1 MGIHCLTLCLT
12 SSVIELKISFKM
24 ALTGKV
30 CIVTGASKGI
40 GRGIAVQLGQA
51 GATVYITGRSVDKLQ
66 ECAQE
71 IEKRGGK
78 AVPVATDHSKD
89 ADVKALFERVKSDN
103 DGRLDILVNNAFAG
117 VNMIAQ
123 NTGKDFWIE
132 DPVNQW
138 DCINGVGLRNH
149 FICTTYAARM
159 MVEHKDGLIV
169 NLSSVG
175 GLQYLFNVCYGVGK
189 AAKDRMAADCAHEL
203 KKSNVTMISLW
214 PGPVKT
220 EHIEENVLTSSDND
234 AGKVFEDAETVEFAG
249 QAIVN
254 LATDSKRI
262 EKTGK
267 IHLVCDLAQ
276 EYGFTDDDGDVHDV
290 RALSYVLKRQ
300 GYTWLP
306 SIVPSFVRVPLTLMH
321 LTSNKF

>member
-1 MGIHCLTLCLT
+1 
-12 SSVIELKISFKM
+12 M

-78 AVPVATDHSKD
+78 AVPVATDHSID
-89 ADVKALFERVKSDN
+89 DDVKALFERVKLDN

-220 EHIEENVLTSSDND
+220 EYIEENVLTASDND

-254 LATDSKRI
+254 LAADSKRI

-290 RALSYVLKRQ
+290 RALSYVLKRK
-300 GYTWLP
+300 GYPWLP

>member
-1 MGIHCLTLCLT
+1 MGLFTLELCAWQVLF
-12 SSVIELKISFKM
+12 IKLKISFKM

-89 ADVKALFERVKSDN
+89 DDVKALFERVKSEN
-103 DGRLDILVNNAFAG
+103 DGRL
-117 VNMIAQ
+117 
-123 NTGKDFWIE
+123 DFWIE

-220 EHIEENVLTSSDND
+220 EYIEENVLTASDND
-234 AGKVFEDAETVEFAG
+234 AGKGIFEDAETVEFAG

-254 LATDSKRI
+254 LAADSKRI

-290 RALSYVLKRQ
+290 RALSYVLKRK

>member
-1 MGIHCLTLCLT
+1 MGLFTLELCAWQVLF
-12 SSVIELKISFKM
+12 IKLKISFKM

-89 ADVKALFERVKSDN
+89 DDVKALFERVKSEN
-103 DGRLDILVNNAFAG
+103 DGRL
-117 VNMIAQ
+117 
-123 NTGKDFWIE
+123 DFWIE

-220 EHIEENVLTSSDND
+220 EYIEENVLTASDNE

-254 LATDSKRI
+254 LAADSKRI

-290 RALSYVLKRQ
+290 RALSYVLKRK

>member
-1 MGIHCLTLCLT
+1 MGLFTLELCAWQVLF
-12 SSVIELKISFKM
+12 IELKISFKM

-89 ADVKALFERVKSDN
+89 DDVKALFERVKSEN
-103 DGRLDILVNNAFAG
+103 DGRL
-117 VNMIAQ
+117 
-123 NTGKDFWIE
+123 DFWIE

-220 EHIEENVLTSSDND
+220 EYIEENVMTASDNN

-254 LATDSKRI
+254 LAADSKRI
-262 EKTGK
+262 EKNW
-267 IHLVCDLAQ
+267 Q
-276 EYGFTDDDGDVHDV
+276 N
-290 RALSYVLKRQ
+290 
-300 GYTWLP
+300 
-306 SIVPSFVRVPLTLMH
+306 
-321 LTSNKF
+321 TSCL

>member
-1 MGIHCLTLCLT
+1 
-12 SSVIELKISFKM
+12 M

-89 ADVKALFERVKSDN
+89 DDVKALFERVKSDN

-203 KKSNVTMISLW
+203 KNSNVTMISLW

-220 EHIEENVLTSSDND
+220 EYIEENVLTAPDND
-234 AGKVFEDAETVEFAG
+234 AGIK
-249 QAIVN
+249 
-254 LATDSKRI
+254 
-262 EKTGK
+262 
-267 IHLVCDLAQ
+267 
-276 EYGFTDDDGDVHDV
+276 
-290 RALSYVLKRQ
+290 
-300 GYTWLP
+300 
-306 SIVPSFVRVPLTLMH
+306 SI
-321 LTSNKF
+321 

>member
-1 MGIHCLTLCLT
+1 MGD
-12 SSVIELKISFKM
+12 FNM
-24 ALTGKV
+24 ALTGRI

-89 ADVKALFERVKSDN
+89 DDVKALFERVKSEN

-203 KKSNVTMISLW
+203 KKNNVTMISLW

-220 EHIEENVLTSSDND
+220 EYIEENVLQEGGFMNRPKSVDIF
-234 AGKVFEDAETVEFAG
+234 KDAESVEFAG
-249 QAIVN
+249 KAIVK
-254 LATDSKRI
+254 LAEDPKRI
-262 EKTGK
+262 SKTGK
-267 IHLVCDLAQ
+267 ILWVSDLAQ
-276 EYGFTDDDGDVHDV
+276 EYGFKDDDGEIHDS
-290 RALSYVLKRQ
+290 RCLKNILKAT

-306 SIVPSFVRVPLTLMH
+306 NLIPKFIRVPLVLMH
-321 LTSNKF
+321 Q

>member
-1 MGIHCLTLCLT
+1 
-12 SSVIELKISFKM
+12 M

-30 CIVTGASKGI
+30 CVVTGASKGI
-40 GRGIAVQLGQA
+40 GRGIAVQLGRA

-89 ADVKALFERVKSDN
+89 DDVKELFERVKSEN
-103 DGRLDILVNNAFAG
+103 YGRLDILVNNAFAG
-117 VNMIAQ
+117 VDMIAR
-123 NTGKDFWIE
+123 NTGKEFWHE

-159 MVEHKDGLIV
+159 MVERKDGLIV

-203 KKSNVTMISLW
+203 KNSNVTMISLW

-220 EHIEENVLTSSDND
+220 EYIEENVLTSTDNN
-234 AGKVFEDAETVEFAG
+234 AAKEVFEDAETVEFAG
-249 QAIVN
+249 QAIVK
-254 LATDSKRI
+254 LAGDSNRI

-267 IHLVCDLAQ
+267 IHLVCDLAH
-276 EYGFTDDDGDVHDV
+276 EYGFTDDDGNVHDV
-290 RALSYVLKRQ
+290 RALSYVLRRK